1 MVYYIY
7 NCMNTENSSML
18 SSDTN
23 SSNYHSEE
31 NIVQKYTN
39 ALYRFYQLKSR
50 YENDISTKKN
60 AIKRATKSN
69 KERRDMFR
77 RFTPSCVSCGRK
89 VGSVFSITSNTE
101 NTTHTAKCGDTQNPC
116 QLDIKLKTD
125 IPYDVRK
132 QRASE
137 LEGLH
142 TYGKNVIR
150 LTNDGMFGYITGDAM
165 VDTHDAY
172 QEEQLAN
179 EQVQK
184 KRDIVMKNRDYASNI
199 ETSFMSAS
207 LADNKGK
214 QLDIYNKTELL
225 NQHVAA
231 IKTHMKD
238 YARTGNKQFIRDSI
252 QLYANEMRTNIDNLN
267 KDKYARMAV
276 ERRDK
281 PTIYT
286 LFQEPSTLSSWLL
299 DDHEPKIESFTIGKK
314 LKNPEE
320 NKEEEETEFVP
331 PSIPNIASAVT
342 ALLPEM
348 PAILS
353 DTQSDQADID
363 LSPMDTTVLVED
375 ADESDAE
382 SDVSEAVSDVSDTGS
397 NDGDTLP
404 RIHIGDTVDTSSDD
418 APVPPPP
425 PISDMELSS
434 SDEGFVPPPPPIDEM
449 GDSNSEGNDLVQL
462 PLSKEKIE
470 ETSEN

>member
-1 MVYYIY
+1 
-7 NCMNTENSSML
+7 MNTGNSSMA
-18 SSDTN
+18 SSDT
-23 SSNYHSEE
+23 SEE
-31 NIVQKYTN
+31 SIVQKYTN

-60 AIKRATKSN
+60 TIKRTTKSN
-69 KERRDMFR
+69 RERRDMFR
-77 RFTPSCVSCGRK
+77 KFTPLCVSCGRK
-89 VGSVFSITSNTE
+89 VGSTFSIISNTE

-150 LTNDGMFGYITGDAM
+150 LTNDGMFGYITGEAM

-199 ETSFMSAS
+199 ETSYMRAS

-238 YARTGNKQFIRDSI
+238 YARTGNKQFLRDSI

-281 PTIYT
+281 PTTYT
-286 LFQEPSTLSSWLL
+286 LFQEHSTLSSWLL

-314 LKNPEE
+314 LKKPE
-320 NKEEEETEFVP
+320 NTREEETEFVP
-331 PSIPNIASAVT
+331 PSIPDIASAVT
-342 ALLPEM
+342 SLLPEM
-348 PAILS
+348 PSILS
-353 DTQSDQADID
+353 DEPAEQTDID
-363 LSPMDTTVLVED
+363 LSPMDTTVIVKD

-382 SDVSEAVSDVSDTGS
+382 SDVSEAVSDVSDTSS
-397 NDGDTLP
+397 NDGETLP

-418 APVPPPP
+418 GPVPPPP

-434 SDEGFVPPPPPIDEM
+434 SDEGFIPPPPPIDEM
-449 GDSNSEGNDLVQL
+449 EDSSSEGNA
-462 PLSKEKIE
+462 PALSPSSTEKE
-470 ETSEN
+470 ETSEK